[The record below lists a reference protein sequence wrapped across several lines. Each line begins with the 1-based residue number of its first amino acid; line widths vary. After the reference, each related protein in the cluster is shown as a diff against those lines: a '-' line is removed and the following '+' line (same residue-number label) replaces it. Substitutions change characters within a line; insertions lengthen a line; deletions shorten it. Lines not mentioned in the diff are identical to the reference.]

1 MVKENLKTDLELETT
16 TLGKASERPMN
27 LSVRFSGRTVSRVM
41 ERSSVYAKGKEG
53 QKGAKQNEQNK
64 MYWILGPKIQ
74 KTAHNSD
81 PTKTNYRRL
90 RTFIQLLAQHGLH
103 WHSSEHF
110 FDS

>member
-41 ERSSVYAKGKEG
+41 ERSSVYEQKKGSVRVGKNDLPKTE
-53 QKGAKQNEQNK
+53 N
-64 MYWILGPKIQ
+64 ILTHFYQP
-74 KTAHNSD
+74 
-81 PTKTNYRRL
+81 KTNYRRL